1 MSSSTTHLDA
11 WEGQADVAV
20 RKAVPERIAKKAY
33 SPRFE
38 HRRSHSPASSH
49 GAHRRRDKRSYV

>member
-1 MSSSTTHLDA
+1 MSSYATQLDA
-11 WEGQADVAV
+11 WEGQDDVVV
-20 RKAVPERIAKKAY
+20 RKSVPERIAKKAY

-38 HRRSHSPASSH
+38 HRRAHSPASTN